1 MSQINSKSKKITLT
15 AVFIATGILFPILFH
30 MLSLGKAMLPMFWP
44 VVVAGFILPIGYG
57 CIVAI
62 MTPLLSM
69 LITGM
74 PPVSPPVMQMMILE
88 LNAIVLVIGA
98 LTQWTTWGVLPI
110 IATSLLASRL
120 ALFLGSPLLAW
131 AFGLPKEW
139 LFWSRLLESL
149 PGILSML
156 VFIPFFIRR
165 ISHFPVLKGRLHS

>member
-1 MSQINSKSKKITLT
+1 MSRIYSKSKKITLT

-57 CIVAI
+57 CIVATI
-62 MTPLLSM
+62 TPMLSM
-69 LITGM
+69 LLTGM
-74 PPVSPPVMQMMILE
+74 PPLSPPVMQMMILE
-88 LNAIVLVIGA
+88 LNAIILVIGILA
-98 LTQWTTWGVLPI
+98 KWTNWGVLPI
-110 IATSLLASRL
+110 IAASLLVSRL

-139 LFWSRLLESL
+139 LFWSRLIESL

-156 VFIPFFIRR
+156 VIIPFFIRR
-165 ISHFPVLKGRLHS
+165 IAHLPVLRGR